1 MSDMLRI
8 TGMFS
13 GIDTDE
19 TVKKLMQLERVKVDR
34 AQQDKQILEWKQ
46 EQYREISAMLKTFQD
61 DYFNVLKPQSNLL
74 STSAFNVFTAN
85 SSSSAVTAKTTGS
98 SQKGKIEF
106 AEITQLATKDR
117 YTSDA
122 PVIGHIEGSAA
133 MAPIADIAARVQGGE
148 NTLTFTVDGV
158 AKTIN
163 LNPSLYNNYA
173 DYGDL
178 VQNINDRLAEVFPS
192 ISIVASES
200 GGKMRFDVGESGH
213 KVTVSSAH
221 ADLLSELKLDNGQG
235 NVVNLKNSLAD
246 TFGMSGDVDLIINGV
261 SDFGITASDS
271 IQTVIDKVNNSSAGV
286 TLSYDQMSDRFTLV
300 SDREGAVNAM
310 EIMDPGGLIANL
322 KLNDHSAAQDAK
334 FTVETATGQ
343 ITTSRSSNTF
353 TIDGT
358 TITLNETSASPVTVS
373 VNAGGADVKDN
384 IVKFV
389 EAYNN
394 ILDKINTKTTE
405 KRYRDFAPL
414 TDAQKKELEED
425 DEKKWQEKA
434 KSGLLRSDN
443 HLVELASKMR
453 RALYEKVEGV
463 GLTLKDIGITT
474 SPDYRKAGRLLI
486 DEGKLDKALQ
496 ERPNDVVALFTQKSD
511 KAYLDGANARER
523 YSESGLASRLNDIL
537 NDNIRITKGGGYLI
551 KKAGQKG
558 VIDTKSD
565 LYKQI
570 KEADD
575 KVDKLLEM
583 LADKEESYYR
593 KFARMESMMQRYSAQ
608 SNWLMQQFGGM

>member
-19 TVKKLMQLERVKVDR
+19 TIKKLMQLERVKVDR
-34 AQQDKQILEWKQ
+34 AEQGKQLLEWKQ
-46 EQYREISAMLKTFQD
+46 EQYREMSAMFKTFQD
-61 DYFNVLKPQSNLL
+61 DYFNVLKPKSNLL
-74 STSAFNVFTAN
+74 STSSFNVFTAN
-85 SSSSAVTAKTTGS
+85 SSSSAVMAKTTGS

-122 PVIGHIEGSAA
+122 PVIGHIEGSDA
-133 MAPIADIAARVQGGE
+133 MAAPADILARVQGGE
-148 NTLTFTVDGV
+148 NTLTFSLDGT
-158 AKTIN
+158 AKTIT
-163 LNPSLYNNYA
+163 LDPSAYDNYA

-192 ISIVASES
+192 VSIVASES
-200 GGKMRFDVGESGH
+200 GGKMRFDIGESGH

-221 ADLLSELKLDNGQG
+221 ADLMSDLKLANGQS
-235 NVVNLKNSLAD
+235 NVVNLRNSLAD
-246 TFGMSGDVDLIINGV
+246 TFGMSGDVDLTINGV

-271 IQTVIDKVNNSSAGV
+271 IQTVIDKINKSDAGV
-286 TLSYDQMSDRFTLV
+286 TLSYDAMSDRFTLQ
-300 SDREGAVNAM
+300 SDKEGAVNEMTIA
-310 EIMDPGGLIANL
+310 DTGGLLSAF
-322 KLNDHSAAQDAK
+322 KLNDHAAAQDAK
-334 FTVETATGQ
+334 FTVETSTGQ

-358 TITLNETSASPVTVS
+358 TITLNETSTSPVTVN

-394 ILDKINTKTTE
+394 ILDKINDKTTE

-414 TDAQKKELEED
+414 TDAQKKELDDD

-434 KSGLLRSDN
+434 KSGLLRGDN

-463 GLTLKDIGITT
+463 GITLKDIGIAT
-474 SPDYRKAGRLLI
+474 SSDYRKGGRLSI

-496 ERPNDVVALFTQKSD
+496 ERPNEVVALFTQKSD
-511 KAYLDGANARER
+511 KAYLDGPNAKER
-523 YSESGLASRLNDIL
+523 YAENGLASRLNDLL

-551 KKAGQKG
+551 KKAGQDG
-558 VIDTKSD
+558 VVDTKSD

-583 LADKEESYYR
+583 LADKEDSYYR

>member
-34 AQQDKQILEWKQ
+34 AQQGKQLLEWKRD
-46 EQYREISAMLKTFQD
+46 QYREISALLKTFQD
-61 DYFNVLKPQSNLL
+61 DYFNVIKPQNNLM
-74 STSAFNVFTAN
+74 STSAFNVFTAE
-85 SSSSAVTAKTTGS
+85 SSSSAVSATTTGS

-106 AEITQLATKDR
+106 TEIAQLATKDR

-122 PVIGHIEGSAA
+122 PVVGHIEGSDA
-133 MAPIADIAARVQGGE
+133 MAAPADILARVQNGE
-148 NTLTFTVDGV
+148 NTLTFTLDGT
-158 AKTIN
+158 AKTIT
-163 LNPSLYNNYA
+163 LDPSAYNNYA

-178 VQNINDRLAEVFPS
+178 VQNINDRLAEVYPS
-192 ISIVASES
+192 VSIVASES
-200 GGKMRFDVGESGH
+200 GGKMRFDIGESGH
-213 KVTVSSAH
+213 KLTVSSAH
-221 ADLLSELKLDNGQG
+221 ADLMSDLKLTNGQS
-235 NVVNLKNSLAD
+235 NVVNLRNSLAD

-261 SDFGITASDS
+261 SDFGITANDS

-310 EIMDPGGLIANL
+310 EIMDPSGLIANL
-322 KLNDHSAAQDAK
+322 KLNDHAAAQDAQ
-334 FTVETATGQ
+334 FTVQTATGQ

-353 TIDGT
+353 TLEGT
-358 TITLNETSASPVTVS
+358 TITLNETSATPVTVN
-373 VNAGGADVKDN
+373 VNASGGDVKDN

-389 EAYNN
+389 DAYNN

-463 GLTLKDIGITT
+463 GLSLKDIGITT
-474 SPDYRKAGRLLI
+474 SSDYRKGGRLTI
-486 DEGKLDKALQ
+486 DEGKLDKALK

-511 KAYLDGANARER
+511 KAYLDGPNARER
-523 YSESGLASRLNDIL
+523 YAESGLASRLNDIL

-551 KKAGQKG
+551 KMAGQEG